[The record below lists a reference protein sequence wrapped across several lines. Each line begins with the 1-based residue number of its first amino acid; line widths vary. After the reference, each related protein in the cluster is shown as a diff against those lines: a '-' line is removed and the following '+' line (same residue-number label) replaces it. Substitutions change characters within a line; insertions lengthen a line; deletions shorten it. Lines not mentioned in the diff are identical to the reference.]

1 MKAQSAGAFE
11 LHFTSTARVGPLVG
25 VHQLV
30 GLEVGVLGEPF
41 LANVAL
47 VRLLTRMESK
57 MDLEVAQKSELFL
70 ANLALMR
77 LLSFMKQ
84 QMILEVAQ
92 LSERLGA
99 KVALVNKLPVFPFQ
113 RVRMWPDSAA
123 LGRSKRT
130 AGTDGR

>member
-47 VRLLTRMESK
+47 VRLLTRVESQMRLQGRGHGETLGAK
-57 MDLEVAQKSELFL
+57 FAFKRTVNRVHPHMVSEVAQVGETIRT
-70 ANLALMR
+70 N
-77 LLSFMKQ
+77 
-84 QMILEVAQ
+84 
-92 LSERLGA
+92 
-99 KVALVNKLPVFPFQ
+99 VALVLS
-113 RVRMWPDSAA
+113 RVHHAVVMQS
-123 LGRSKRT
+123 G
-130 AGTDGR
+130 